1 MYNKETGT
9 KLNRN
14 AFKENL
20 NSSQK
25 ERAIYFLHIY
35 NFLNSLFCLELL
47 KTLLFLNIIFSISL
61 ETMTTSI
68 YMWWPI
74 ENSSHLL
81 PLLVSLYSTVNI
93 RVFTGAVIFY
103 LARKRRT
110 EPPRFLIE
118 TNSYLLEA
126 TTSIPKHN
134 MISFQQ
140 NENAMPPDDFS
151 IFRLERKP
159 VCPLSR
165 QPSTRNF

>member
-1 MYNKETGT
+1 MLLRKTWIARKKKGQFIFYTFT
-9 KLNRN
+9 ISL
-14 AFKENL
+14 
-20 NSSQK
+20 
-25 ERAIYFLHIY
+25 
-35 NFLNSLFCLELL
+35 SLFCLELL
-47 KTLLFLNIIFSISL
+47 KTLLFSNIIFSISL

-81 PLLVSLYSTVNI
+81 PLLVSLYSTVSI
-93 RVFTGAVIFY
+93 HVFTGAVIFY
-103 LARKRRT
+103 LASKRRT

-140 NENAMPPDDFS
+140 NENAMPPDDLS
-151 IFRLERKP
+151 IFRLKRKP

>member
-1 MYNKETGT
+1 M

-68 YMWWPI
+68 YM
-74 ENSSHLL
+74 
-81 PLLVSLYSTVNI
+81 
-93 RVFTGAVIFY
+93 
-103 LARKRRT
+103 
-110 EPPRFLIE
+110 
-118 TNSYLLEA
+118 
-126 TTSIPKHN
+126 
-134 MISFQQ
+134 
-140 NENAMPPDDFS
+140 
-151 IFRLERKP
+151 
-159 VCPLSR
+159 
-165 QPSTRNF
+165 